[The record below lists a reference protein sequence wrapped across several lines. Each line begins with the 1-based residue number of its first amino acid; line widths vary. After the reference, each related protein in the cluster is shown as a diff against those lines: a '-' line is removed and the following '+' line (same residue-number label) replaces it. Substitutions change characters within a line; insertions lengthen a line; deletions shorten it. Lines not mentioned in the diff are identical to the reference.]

1 MSIKYAVLALI
12 LEKPR
17 HGYAIRNA
25 FEARLSD
32 VREIG
37 YGQVYQV
44 LAGLEKDGFA
54 RGVSTPDGVRRIVYT
69 GTRRGRAALNA
80 WLYGASLE
88 RRGFRDDVFLRLL
101 FVGPDHIDGML
112 RFLAGQILQVKE
124 DLEILRAQHR
134 DLDCALDPLDPVVRM
149 RCVYIEAEILH
160 READLAAIGV
170 AISEIDRLW
179 PRTGRRRTQ
188 EARPGP
194 ARESLSASVEEDL
207 RSRSRAT
214 TSDGHRWRSR
224 FG

>member
-112 RFLAGQILQVKE
+112 RFLAGQILQVEE
-124 DLEILRAQHR
+124 DLEILIAQHR
-134 DLDCALDPLDPVVRM
+134 ELGRALDPVTRM

-170 AISEIDRLW
+170 AMKEIDNFW
-179 PRTGRRRTQ
+179 PCTGRRRAQ
-188 EARPGP
+188 AGRPGP
-194 ARESLSASVEEDL
+194 ARESLSASAEEDL
-207 RSRSRAT
+207 RSRSPAT
-214 TSDGHRWRSR
+214 TSDGHRWKSRS
-224 FG
+224 G

>member
-112 RFLAGQILQVKE
+112 RFLAGQILQVEE
-124 DLEILRAQHR
+124 DLEILIAQHR
-134 DLDCALDPLDPVVRM
+134 ELGRALDPVTRM

-170 AISEIDRLW
+170 AMKEIDNFW
-179 PRTGRRRTQ
+179 PRTGRRRAQ
-188 EARPGP
+188 AGRPGP
-194 ARESLSASVEEDL
+194 ARESLSASAEQDL
-207 RSRSRAT
+207 RSRSPAT
-214 TSDGHRWRSR
+214 TYDGHRWKSRS
-224 FG
+224 G